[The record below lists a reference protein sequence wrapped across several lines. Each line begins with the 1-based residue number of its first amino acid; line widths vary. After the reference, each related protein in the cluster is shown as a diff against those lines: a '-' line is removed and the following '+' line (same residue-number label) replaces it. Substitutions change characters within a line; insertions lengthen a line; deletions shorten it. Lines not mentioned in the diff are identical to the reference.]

1 MNRTVILGSVLA
13 ALALPAV
20 ADAGDDPTS
29 ADRAN
34 AAQECRY
41 ERGSAAATR
50 EAFAAKYRTFGK
62 CVSTRARDEAAE
74 RRAAHSNAAKTCKA
88 ERGTTAE
95 SRRAFEQ
102 KYGTNGNK
110 GNAHG
115 KCVSQAAKAHE
126 DKADAGDR
134 GAADARINAAK
145 QCASERGTTVASRKA
160 FADKYGTNASKANA
174 FGKCVSKKARES
186 S

>member
-1 MNRTVILGSVLA
+1 MSRAVILGGVLA
-13 ALALPAV
+13 AVALPSA
-20 ADAGDDPTS
+20 AYGGDGPTS
-29 ADRAN
+29 ADRTN

-50 EAFAAKYRTFGK
+50 EAFAAKYRTFGR

-74 RRAAHSNAAKTCKA
+74 RRAARAGAAKTCKA

-102 KYGTNGNK
+102 RYGTNGNK
-110 GNAHG
+110 RNAHG

-126 DKADAGDR
+126 NKADAADR
-134 GAADARINAAK
+134 RAADARINAAK

-160 FADKYGTNASKANA
+160 FADKYATNAGKANA
-174 FGKCVSKKARES
+174 FGKCVSEKARES